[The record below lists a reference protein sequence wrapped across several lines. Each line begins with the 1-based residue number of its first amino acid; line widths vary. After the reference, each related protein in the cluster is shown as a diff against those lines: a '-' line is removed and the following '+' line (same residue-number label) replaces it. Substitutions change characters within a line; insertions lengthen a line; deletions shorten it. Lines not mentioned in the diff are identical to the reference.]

1 MCFEGHLGRTC
12 SRNVALQAWGGMGS
26 RTSSHSSNQGGPC
39 LSTTKGEG
47 ALRFN
52 CFSQHEM
59 GLVRP
64 LQGRKKKNL
73 SRLSVAVVVIV
84 SYLMRGLCCTW
95 YLENLDH
102 TPLDLEV
109 PEFWLDMQGDKDLSW
124 VTGIPWSQII
134 FNTKVFLNCSFK

>member
-64 LQGRKKKNL
+64 LQGGKKNL
-73 SRLSVAVVVIV
+73 SRLSVAVVV
-84 SYLMRGLCCTW
+84 T
-95 YLENLDH
+95 
-102 TPLDLEV
+102 
-109 PEFWLDMQGDKDLSW
+109 
-124 VTGIPWSQII
+124 II
-134 FNTKVFLNCSFK
+134 FDARTLLYLIP